1 MSDVLAFWFYT
12 ELNSFL
18 CYSFPQTVYS
28 KWIEARCLDL
38 TKQIYCSQIYCR
50 FFPVQPHRTNEV
62 VSFILSWNVLRLSFG
77 GFLLDFHLYVLLPS
91 SQETRPRDSGHLW
104 GLLFI
109 ICLSAS
115 SFLWRRSGFWTSFVS
130 RYARLSLREI
140 THGHFNVMQ
149 MYILGMIH
157 LLKKNSGLKRQTKQN
172 EIWRFFFYILLL
184 NSRWWEIRRL
194 RVPEGRFLQ
203 RRTRTHTRSVLS
215 LKWELVHA

>member
-12 ELNSFL
+12 EINSFL
-18 CYSFPQTVYS
+18 CYSLPQTVYS

-157 LLKKNSGLKRQTKQN
+157 LLKKIQ
-172 EIWRFFFYILLL
+172 
-184 NSRWWEIRRL
+184 
-194 RVPEGRFLQ
+194 V
-203 RRTRTHTRSVLS
+203 
-215 LKWELVHA
+215 

>member
-1 MSDVLAFWFYT
+1 MNA
-12 ELNSFL
+12 FL

-50 FFPVQPHRTNEV
+50 FFPVQPYRTNEV
-62 VSFILSWNVLRLSFG
+62 VSFVLSWNVLRLSFS

-91 SQETRPRDSGHLW
+91 SQETRPRDSGYLW
-104 GLLFI
+104 GLLFV

-157 LLKKNSGLKRQTKQN
+157 LLKKFRFKKTN
-172 EIWRFFFYILLL
+172 EAEWNLALFYILLL
-184 NSRWWEIRRL
+184 NSRWWEKSDYENL
-194 RVPEGRFLQ
+194 GETLAVQ
-203 RRTRTHTRSVLS
+203 TS
-215 LKWELVHA
+215 LDWITVDLIEV

>member
-1 MSDVLAFWFYT
+1 MSWPFDFTQNLIHFFVILFHKQYIVS
-12 ELNSFL
+12 ELR
-18 CYSFPQTVYS
+18 PGV
-28 KWIEARCLDL
+28 WI
-38 TKQIYCSQIYCR
+38 SQNKFIALR
-50 FFPVQPHRTNEV
+50 FIVGFFPVQPHRTNEV

-157 LLKKNSGLKRQTKQN
+157 LLKKFRFKKTNEAEWNLALFLYSIIKFQMRGNSASQG
-172 EIWRFFFYILLL
+172 
-184 NSRWWEIRRL
+184 SRGPIS
-194 RVPEGRFLQ
+194 P
-203 RRTRTHTRSVLS
+203 TPH
-215 LKWELVHA
+215 